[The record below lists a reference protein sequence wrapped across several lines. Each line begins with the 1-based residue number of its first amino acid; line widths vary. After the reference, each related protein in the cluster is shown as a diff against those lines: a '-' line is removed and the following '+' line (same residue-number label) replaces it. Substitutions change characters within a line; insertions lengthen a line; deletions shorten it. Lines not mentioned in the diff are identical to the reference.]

1 MCTFEQDFKR
11 VIEDLCKDRNYHADY
26 IPPQICIIARIRGG
40 SSGRKVEVVLTGKE
54 YRVRVPE
61 TDIKKSFAKNELD
74 LVIDCIRDILEE

>member
-11 VIEDLCKDRNYHADY
+11 VIENLCKERNYHADY
-26 IPPQICIIARIRGG
+26 IPHQVCIIARIRGG

-74 LVIDCIRDILEE
+74 LVMDCIRNILEE